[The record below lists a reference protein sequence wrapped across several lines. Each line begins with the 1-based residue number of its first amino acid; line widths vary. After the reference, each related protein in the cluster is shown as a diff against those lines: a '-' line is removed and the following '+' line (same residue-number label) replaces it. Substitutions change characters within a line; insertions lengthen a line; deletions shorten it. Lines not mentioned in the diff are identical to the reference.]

1 MTPRKTYF
9 FAMAALML
17 ITLSLSLLGCR
28 EDQLSY
34 DTGLKVS
41 FSRSKLSFD
50 TVFTTL
56 GSSTKQVMVYNNNK
70 NAVEISRVWMSG
82 GTNSFFHINLDGE
95 NDLSQMSGMEIRGGD
110 SLFMFVRVEVDP
122 QNSNNPVLIEDA
134 VNILVNGN
142 TCSLSLEAYGQD
154 VIKLRPRKGHRIDT
168 TEVVMTSDKPYL
180 LYDSLC
186 INGPWT
192 MNAGARLYMHS
203 GAAVIAEGNVTMK
216 GEKSKPV
223 RIIGDRIDR
232 LFDSV
237 PYAYAAGGWNGIY
250 LMPPTNST
258 PTYSFDYAEIM
269 SGTVGL
275 FYYDTISTT
284 KPTLA
289 LRNCRIHNHSRYGV
303 VLHNIED
310 SIVNCEL
317 SNCASYTLYLGK
329 GAHRIIHTTVADYF
343 RYTTINIQST
353 RRTDD
358 PAVLVDNTET
368 IDSLVILNSLFTGV
382 YGECLAFA
390 DTVRED
396 FKARYAGNYLRPDS
410 AHNVF
415 RQSFYK
421 YKEYKYYDFH
431 LDSLSPAR
439 GVADSLTATHYHLD
453 RDEHDRFPIGEQKAD
468 AGCYQYHE

>member
-1 MTPRKTYF
+1 
-9 FAMAALML
+9 MAALML

-192 MNAGARLYMHS
+192 INAGARLYMHS

-223 RIIGDRIDR
+223 RIIGDRID
-232 LFDSV
+232 
-237 PYAYAAGGWNGIY
+237 
-250 LMPPTNST
+250 
-258 PTYSFDYAEIM
+258 
-269 SGTVGL
+269 
-275 FYYDTISTT
+275 
-284 KPTLA
+284 
-289 LRNCRIHNHSRYGV
+289 
-303 VLHNIED
+303 
-310 SIVNCEL
+310 
-317 SNCASYTLYLGK
+317 
-329 GAHRIIHTTVADYF
+329 
-343 RYTTINIQST
+343 
-353 RRTDD
+353 
-358 PAVLVDNTET
+358 
-368 IDSLVILNSLFTGV
+368 
-382 YGECLAFA
+382 
-390 DTVRED
+390 
-396 FKARYAGNYLRPDS
+396 
-410 AHNVF
+410 
-415 RQSFYK
+415 
-421 YKEYKYYDFH
+421 
-431 LDSLSPAR
+431 
-439 GVADSLTATHYHLD
+439 
-453 RDEHDRFPIGEQKAD
+453 
-468 AGCYQYHE
+468 